1 MPDKCPMYICAITCD
16 NLNFWDSV
24 YGFKMPN
31 IKDKVHRQLVSE
43 PVVDHFNGDKC
54 ALTDAFMFRGVDCQA
69 GTVSLLH
76 DLFVPSSYTCSYC
89 YRMLCFFSC
98 LSASLPHLYVILSF
112 TRATKLSAISKDG
125 DMMTL
130 NVLSGFN

>member
-1 MPDKCPMYICAITCD
+1 MYHAGVCMPDKCPMYISAITCD

-69 GTVSLLH
+69 GSVSL
-76 DLFVPSSYTCSYC
+76 FI
-89 YRMLCFFSC
+89 RFSC
-98 LSASLPHLYVILSF
+98 TFVIYIYLLLSHAVVFFLSVSLSPSLSASLPHLYVILSC
-112 TRATKLSAISKDG
+112 TRATKSNAL
-125 DMMTL
+125 
-130 NVLSGFN
+130 